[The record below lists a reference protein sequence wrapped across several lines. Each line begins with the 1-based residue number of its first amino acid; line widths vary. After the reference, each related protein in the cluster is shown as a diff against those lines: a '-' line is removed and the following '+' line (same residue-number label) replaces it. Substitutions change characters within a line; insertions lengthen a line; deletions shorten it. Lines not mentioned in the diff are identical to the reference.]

1 MSGYEKFSEE
11 IKRFEHKWGKAP
23 EWAYE
28 RLKQLSKEKE
38 K

>member
-1 MSGYEKFSEE
+1 MSEYEKFLEE
-11 IKRFEHKWGKAP
+11 IKRFENKWGKAP

-28 RLKQLSKEKE
+28 RLEKLSKEK

>member
-1 MSGYEKFSEE
+1 MSEYEKFSEE

-28 RLKQLSKEKE
+28 RLKQLRKENTK
-38 K
+38 

>member
-1 MSGYEKFSEE
+1 MSEYEKFSEE

-28 RLKQLSKEKE
+28 RLKKVKQGE
-38 K
+38 